1 MREQS
6 TRVLRRLLGRR
17 VRPRLVTDGGQP
29 ADDPAAGEDA
39 GGREDEQSEQEDEHA
54 AERAAERED
63 EQPSEADDQGSEQ
76 SDEQGSEPADES
88 TEAPDA
94 DGQGVDR
101 ANVEITEA
109 GESEPAQPE
118 WEEPDLDELPEFEI
132 RADQPVA
139 SGGSGVG
146 TGGAG
151 AGESDA
157 AGGGVFDGD
166 AGDEAATPGDESD
179 DPTAGRPNTAR
190 APGASRVATEG
201 TEAYI
206 VAVELCARLP
216 DDVRLPEEAADLVPA
231 AVEAELEQDVQ
242 AYAAA
247 EFDNERPTVDT
258 LAFEEVDE
266 EVWLRLRIGIP
277 PESFAELDPDD
288 IRTYA
293 LERLE
298 GVF

>member
-1 MREQS
+1 MREHS
-6 TRVLRRLLGRR
+6 TRVLRRLLGRPG
-17 VRPRLVTDGGQP
+17 RPRLVTDGGQP
-29 ADDPAAGEDA
+29 EDGPAADEDA
-39 GGREDEQSEQEDEHA
+39 GGREDEQSEQEGEQT
-54 AERAAERED
+54 AERED
-63 EQPSEADDQGSEQ
+63 EQPSEEDEEASGEDEQASEQ
-76 SDEQGSEPADES
+76 ADES
-88 TEAPDA
+88 TEASDA
-94 DGQGVDR
+94 DGQDVAR

-146 TGGAG
+146 TGGADV
-151 AGESDA
+151 GEPDA
-157 AGGGVFDGD
+157 SGGVFDGD
-166 AGDEAATPGDESD
+166 TGGESPAPGDEPD

-258 LAFEEVDE
+258 LTFEEVDE
-266 EVWLRLRIGIP
+266 EVWLRLRIGVP